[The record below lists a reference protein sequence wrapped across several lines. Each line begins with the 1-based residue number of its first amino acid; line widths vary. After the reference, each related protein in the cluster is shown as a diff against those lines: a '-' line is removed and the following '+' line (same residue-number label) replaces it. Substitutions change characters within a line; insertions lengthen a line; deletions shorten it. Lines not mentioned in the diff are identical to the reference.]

1 MPSEQSKSWRMDAS
15 PVNVAKA
22 PSSHV
27 LNKNL
32 SPLSLKKYGVGGG
45 CGSTKTSTTDLSIA
59 AVQQQHQQ
67 DQVAV
72 QNNNYSNLD
81 MESLDDMLRKV
92 IFNLIF
98 FCVSTVYCVGLSGV
112 HKLSQL
118 VLVTLGNV
126 PTSSFRWWCST
137 HPRQYSVLSGY
148 MHICESVWCMSGNLL
163 IDFHFLAYVMY
174 RR

>member
-1 MPSEQSKSWRMDAS
+1 MDAP

-32 SPLSLKKYGVGGG
+32 SPLSLKKYQTNGVGGG

-59 AVQQQHQQ
+59 AVQQHQQ

-92 IFNLIF
+92 IFNLNF
-98 FCVSTVYCVGLSGV
+98 FLRLLCCV
-112 HKLSQL
+112 
-118 VLVTLGNV
+118 
-126 PTSSFRWWCST
+126 
-137 HPRQYSVLSGY
+137 
-148 MHICESVWCMSGNLL
+148 
-163 IDFHFLAYVMY
+163 
-174 RR
+174 

>member
-1 MPSEQSKSWRMDAS
+1 MDAP

-32 SPLSLKKYGVGGG
+32 SPLSLKKCQTNGVGGG

-59 AVQQQHQQ
+59 AAQQQHQQ

-98 FCVSTVYCVGLSGV
+98 FFLLLCCMGLSRGSLRST
-112 HKLSQL
+112 LSQL
-118 VLVTLGNV
+118 VLLTLGHV
-126 PTSSFRWWCST
+126 PTSSFCW
-137 HPRQYSVLSGY
+137 
-148 MHICESVWCMSGNLL
+148 
-163 IDFHFLAYVMY
+163 
-174 RR
+174 